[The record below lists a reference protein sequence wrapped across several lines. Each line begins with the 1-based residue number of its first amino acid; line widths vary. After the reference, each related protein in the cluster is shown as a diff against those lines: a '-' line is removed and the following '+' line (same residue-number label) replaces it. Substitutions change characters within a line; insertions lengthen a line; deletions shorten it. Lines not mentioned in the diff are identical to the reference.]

1 MPKDVKKEDILKV
14 VKSEKDELLPQMVRQ
29 YILHDRGNSLYLSDS
44 FANLPSPVNEGQT
57 IKQLFKVKEEDELK
71 KNQNQHQNLE
81 ENKNQIKIEGKD
93 D

>member
-57 IKQLFKVKEEDELK
+57 IK
-71 KNQNQHQNLE
+71 
-81 ENKNQIKIEGKD
+81 
-93 D
+93 